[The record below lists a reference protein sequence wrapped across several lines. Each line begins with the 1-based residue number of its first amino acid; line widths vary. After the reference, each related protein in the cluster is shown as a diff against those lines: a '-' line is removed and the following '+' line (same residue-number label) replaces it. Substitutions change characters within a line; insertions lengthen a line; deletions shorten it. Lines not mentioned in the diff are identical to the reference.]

1 MIFHRQTVLQTT
13 LIMRKIAILLCTV
26 IFIGNLFAQEALP
39 YQRPP
44 KLLEDLLLAP
54 PTPTVSIDDKAQ
66 YMLIME
72 RSQYPDVEE
81 LAQPELRIAGLRIN
95 PRNFGPSR
103 ANYITNMKIKNIATG
118 KEMQVTGLPAKLKG
132 GSPTWN
138 PSQTKIAF
146 SNTLTDCI
154 DLYEIDVKTA
164 VAKKVNK
171 TALNLTLDGYSYL
184 DDATLMYSTTL
195 AAASAAP
202 KSPLAPT
209 GPVIQENLGK
219 AAPSRTY
226 QDMIKNPYD
235 EALFAF
241 YAAGQPVINK
251 GGLETKF
258 GKPGI
263 YNSINASPDKK
274 YYMVRQIQK
283 PFSYI
288 VPVNGFPQTV
298 IITDASGIEIK
309 KLATLPSSETAPS
322 GFDNIQNVPRGFSWR
337 ADKPATAV
345 WAVPLDS
352 GLYKTNVEY
361 HDAVY
366 MLDAPFSGQPTT
378 LAKTQMRYRGIVW
391 GNDNLALLNEGLQR
405 SQKVKVHRL
414 NPLNGAT
421 ELLIDRSTND
431 GYNNPGSPVLTRNQ
445 YNRAVLQTINNG
457 AALLMEGEGASPK
470 GDLPFLAEFDLTQ
483 KKNNIIWRSEE
494 PYYETIV
501 EVIDADKKKVITR
514 RESQTEVPN
523 YLLRD
528 LTTGSRTYLTSFTDP
543 QPALR
548 NLKKE
553 KINYKRSDG
562 IDLTATVYLPAG
574 FKPGTDKTLPIFM
587 YAYPREFK
595 SAADAAQVRGSQYR
609 FSGVNW
615 GSPVFYAAMGYCV
628 MDATE
633 FPIVGEDDKQPNDNF
648 VEQLTMNAEAALQKI
663 HQLGYGDTAR
673 AAVGGHSYGAF
684 MTANLL
690 AHTRLFKAGLARSGA
705 YNRTFTPFGFQAE
718 ERTFWQAPDVYMK
731 MSPFAYADKIKDAL
745 LLIHGDADNNPGTF
759 PINSERLYAAVKG
772 HGGTVRYV
780 SLPFESHGYAGR
792 QNVLHML
799 QEQYAWLEKYV
810 KGFKK

>member
-1 MIFHRQTVLQTT
+1 
-13 LIMRKIAILLCTV
+13 MRKMVFAIAFLFSFV
-26 IFIGNLFAQEALP
+26 PLFAQEALP

-103 ANYITNMKIKNIATG
+103 ANYIINMKIKNITTG
-118 KEMQVTGLPAKLKG
+118 KEMQVTGLPANLKG
-132 GSPTWN
+132 GAPTWN
-138 PSQTKIAF
+138 PSQNKIAF
-146 SNTLTDCI
+146 SHTLTDRI
-154 DLYEIDVKTA
+154 DLYEIDVKMA

-171 TALNLTLDGYSYL
+171 SALNLTLDGYSYL
-184 DDATLMYSTTL
+184 DDATLMYTATL

-202 KSPLAPT
+202 KAPSAPT

-241 YAAGQPVINK
+241 YAAGQPVMNK
-251 GGLETKF
+251 GGVETKF

-263 YNSINASPDKK
+263 FTSINASPDKK

-283 PFSYI
+283 PFSYL
-288 VPVNGFPQTV
+288 VPVNGFPSTV
-298 IITDASGIEIK
+298 TITDASGREIK

-366 MLDAPFSGQPTT
+366 TLDAPFSAQPTT
-378 LAKTQMRYRGIVW
+378 LSKTQMRYRGIVW

-405 SQKVKVHRL
+405 QQKVKVHRL
-414 NPLNGAT
+414 NPTTGAT

-445 YNRAVLQTINNG
+445 YNRSVLQTINNG
-457 AALLMEGEGASPK
+457 TALLMEGEGASPK

-483 KKNNIIWRSEE
+483 KKNNIIWRCEE
-494 PYYETIV
+494 PYYETVV

-523 YLLRD
+523 YFLRD
-528 LTTGSRTYLTSFTDP
+528 LTTGSRTALTAFTDP

-548 NLKKE
+548 ELKKE
-553 KINYKRSDG
+553 KINYKRADG

-574 FKPGTDKTLPIFM
+574 YKPGTDKPLPIFM

-609 FSGVNW
+609 FSGVTW

-633 FPIVGEDDKQPNDNF
+633 FPIVGEGDKQPNDNF
-648 VEQLTMNAEAALQKI
+648 VEQLTMNAEAALLKI

-718 ERTFWQAPDVYMK
+718 ERTFWEAPDVYMK

-759 PINSERLYAAVKG
+759 PINSERLYAAIKG
-772 HGGTVRYV
+772 HGGTVRFV

-810 KGFKK
+810 KGANK

>member
-1 MIFHRQTVLQTT
+1 
-13 LIMRKIAILLCTV
+13 MRKMVFAIGFLFSFV
-26 IFIGNLFAQEALP
+26 SLFAQEALP

-66 YMLIME
+66 FMLIME

-118 KEMQVTGLPAKLKG
+118 KEMQVTGLPANLKG
-132 GSPTWN
+132 GAPTWN
-138 PSQTKIAF
+138 PSQNKIAF
-146 SNTLTDCI
+146 SHTLTDRI
-154 DLYEIDVKTA
+154 DLYEIDVKTG

-171 TALNLTLDGYSYL
+171 SALNLTLDGYSYL
-184 DDATLMYSTTL
+184 DDATLMYTATL

-202 KSPLAPT
+202 KAPSAPT

-241 YAAGQPVINK
+241 YAAGQPVMNK
-251 GGLETKF
+251 GGIETKF

-263 YNSINASPDKK
+263 YTSINASPDKK

-283 PFSYI
+283 PFSYL
-288 VPVNGFPQTV
+288 VPVNGFPSTV
-298 IITDASGIEIK
+298 TITDASGREIK

-345 WAVPLDS
+345 WAIPLDS
-352 GLYKTNVEY
+352 GLYTKKVEF

-366 MLDAPFSGQPTT
+366 TLDAPFSGQATT

-391 GNDNLALLNEGLQR
+391 GNDNMALLNEGLQR
-405 SQKVKVHRL
+405 QQKVKVHRL
-414 NPLNGAT
+414 NPATGAT
-421 ELLIDRSTND
+421 DVLIDRSTND

-445 YNRAVLQTINNG
+445 YNRSVLQTINNG
-457 AALLMEGEGASPK
+457 TALLMEGEGASPK

-483 KKNNIIWRSEE
+483 KKNNIIWRCEE

-501 EVIDADKKKVITR
+501 KVIDADKKKVITR

-523 YLLRD
+523 YFLRD
-528 LTTGSRTYLTSFTDP
+528 LTTGSRTALTAFTDP

-548 NLKKE
+548 ELKKE
-553 KINYKRSDG
+553 KINYKRADG

-574 FKPGTDKTLPIFM
+574 FKPGTDKPLPIFM

-609 FSGVNW
+609 FSGVTW
-615 GSPVFYAAMGYCV
+615 GSPVFYATMGYCV

-633 FPIVGEDDKQPNDNF
+633 FPIVGEGDKQPNDNF
-648 VEQLTMNAEAALQKI
+648 VEQLTLNARAALLKI
-663 HQLGYGDTAR
+663 HQLGYGDTSR
-673 AAVGGHSYGAF
+673 AGVGGHSYGAF

-718 ERTFWQAPDVYMK
+718 ERTFWEAPDVYMK

-772 HGGTVRYV
+772 LGGTVRFV
-780 SLPFESHGYAGR
+780 SLPYESHGYAGR

-810 KGFKK
+810 KGAKK

>member
-1 MIFHRQTVLQTT
+1 M
-13 LIMRKIAILLCTV
+13 KLL
-26 IFIGNLFAQEALP
+26 LFSAALFLSVMSLRAQEIQG

-66 YMLIME
+66 YMLVME
-72 RSQYPDVEE
+72 RTQYPDVEE

-103 ANYITNMKIKNIATG
+103 ANYISNFKIKDINTG
-118 KEMQVTGLPAKLKG
+118 VVKQVTGLPTNLKG
-132 GSPTWN
+132 GAPTWN

-146 SNTLTDCI
+146 SHTLAERI

-171 TALNLTLDGYSYL
+171 LALNLTLDEYRYL
-184 DDATLMYSTTL
+184 DDATLMYTSTL
-195 AAASAAP
+195 APASAAP
-202 KSPLAPT
+202 KAPLVPS

-226 QDMIKNPYD
+226 QDMLKNTHD
-235 EALFAF
+235 EALFEF
-241 YAAGQPVINK
+241 YASGQPVMNK
-251 GGLETKF
+251 GGVEVKF

-263 YNSINASPDKK
+263 YSALNASPDKK
-274 YYMVRQIQK
+274 YFMVRQIQK
-283 PFSYI
+283 PFSYL
-288 VPVNGFPQTV
+288 VPVNGFPATV
-298 IITDASGIEIK
+298 SITDATGK
-309 KLATLPSSETAPS
+309 VVKVLATLPSSETAPS
-322 GFDNIQNVPRGFSWR
+322 GFDNIQNIPRAFSWR
-337 ADKPATAV
+337 ADQPATAI
-345 WAVPLDS
+345 WSEPLDG
-352 GLYKTNVEY
+352 GLYATKVEF

-366 MLDAPFSGQPTT
+366 SLAAPFTGAPAT
-378 LAKTQMRYRGIVW
+378 LAKTKMRYRGLMW
-391 GNDNLALLNEGLQR
+391 GHEGLALLYEGLQR
-405 SQKVKVHRL
+405 QQKINIHRL
-414 NPLNGAT
+414 NPATGAT

-431 GYNNPGSPVLTRNQ
+431 GYNNPGSPVLVRNEFGRQ
-445 YNRAVLQTINNG
+445 VLKTVRNG
-457 AALLMEGEGASPK
+457 AALLMTGEGASPK

-483 KKNNIIWRSEE
+483 KKNTILWRCEE
-494 PYYETIV
+494 PYYEAVV
-501 EVIDADKKKVITR
+501 EVIDADKKVMVTR

-523 YLLRD
+523 YYLRE
-528 LTTGSRTYLTSFTDP
+528 LTTGKMTALTAFTDP

-548 NLKKE
+548 ALKKE
-553 KINYKRSDG
+553 KISYKRADG
-562 IDLTATVYLPAG
+562 VDLTATVYMPAG
-574 FKPGTDKTLPIFM
+574 FKPGVDKPLPIFM

-609 FSGVNW
+609 FSGVSW
-615 GSPVFYAAMGYCV
+615 GSPIFYATMGYCV

-633 FPIVGEDDKQPNDNF
+633 FPIVGEGDKQPNDTF
-648 VEQLTMNAEAALQKI
+648 VEQLRLNAEAALSKI
-663 HQLGYGDTAR
+663 HELGYGDTTR
-673 AAVGGHSYGAF
+673 AGVGGHSYGAF

-718 ERTFWQAPDVYMK
+718 ERTFWQAPEVYMK

-745 LLIHGDADNNPGTF
+745 LLIHGDSDNNPGTF

-792 QNVLHML
+792 QNVLHL
-799 QEQYAWLEKYV
+799 LYEQYEWLEKYV
-810 KGFKK
+810 KGTAK

>member
-1 MIFHRQTVLQTT
+1 MVF
-13 LIMRKIAILLCTV
+13 AIGFLFSFV
-26 IFIGNLFAQEALP
+26 SLFAQEALP

-66 YMLIME
+66 FMLIME

-118 KEMQVTGLPAKLKG
+118 KEMQVTGLPANLKG
-132 GSPTWN
+132 GAPTWN
-138 PSQTKIAF
+138 PSQNKIAF
-146 SNTLTDCI
+146 SHTLTDRI

-171 TALNLTLDGYSYL
+171 SALNLTLDGYSYL
-184 DDATLMYSTTL
+184 DDATLMYTATL

-202 KSPLAPT
+202 KAPSAPT

-241 YAAGQPVINK
+241 YAAGQPVMNK
-251 GGLETKF
+251 GGVETKF

-263 YNSINASPDKK
+263 YTSINASPDKK
-274 YYMVRQIQK
+274 YYMIRQIQK
-283 PFSYI
+283 PFSYL
-288 VPVNGFPQTV
+288 VPVNGFPSTV
-298 IITDASGIEIK
+298 TITDVSGREIK

-345 WAVPLDS
+345 WAEPLDS
-352 GLYKTNVEY
+352 GLYTKKVEF

-366 MLDAPFSGQPTT
+366 TLDAPFSGQANT

-405 SQKVKVHRL
+405 QQKVKVHRL
-414 NPLNGAT
+414 NPATGAT
-421 ELLIDRSTND
+421 EVLIDRSTND

-445 YNRAVLQTINNG
+445 YNRSVLKTINNG
-457 AALLMEGEGASPK
+457 TALLMEGEGASPK

-483 KKNNIIWRSEE
+483 KKNNIIWRCEE
-494 PYYETIV
+494 PYYETVV

-523 YLLRD
+523 YFLRD
-528 LTTGSRTYLTSFTDP
+528 LTTGSRTALTAFTDP

-548 NLKKE
+548 ELKKE
-553 KINYKRSDG
+553 KINYKRADG

-574 FKPGTDKTLPIFM
+574 FKPGTDKPLPIFM

-609 FSGVNW
+609 FSGVTW
-615 GSPVFYAAMGYCV
+615 GSPVFYATMGYCV

-633 FPIVGEDDKQPNDNF
+633 FPIVGEGDKQPNDNF
-648 VEQLTMNAEAALQKI
+648 VEQLTLNAQAALLKI
-663 HQLGYGDTAR
+663 HQLGYGDTSR
-673 AAVGGHSYGAF
+673 AGVGGHSYGAF

-718 ERTFWQAPDVYMK
+718 ERTFWEAPDVYMK

-759 PINSERLYAAVKG
+759 PINSERLYAAIKG
-772 HGGTVRYV
+772 HGGTVRFV

-810 KGFKK
+810 KGAKK